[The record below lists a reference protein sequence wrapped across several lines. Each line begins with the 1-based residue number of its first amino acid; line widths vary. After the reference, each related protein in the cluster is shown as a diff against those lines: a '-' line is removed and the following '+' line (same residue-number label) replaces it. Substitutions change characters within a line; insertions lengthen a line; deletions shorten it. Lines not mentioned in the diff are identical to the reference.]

1 MEENALTRKKKV
13 EIEINCLEA
22 STIAMAIEIYIGSVS
37 RFMPSAREKRYKSII
52 QEFRKIGEQY

>member
-13 EIEINCLEA
+13 ELETNCLEA
-22 STIAMAIEIYIGSVS
+22 STIAVAIETYLGSVS

-52 QEFRKIGEQY
+52 NKFREIGEQY